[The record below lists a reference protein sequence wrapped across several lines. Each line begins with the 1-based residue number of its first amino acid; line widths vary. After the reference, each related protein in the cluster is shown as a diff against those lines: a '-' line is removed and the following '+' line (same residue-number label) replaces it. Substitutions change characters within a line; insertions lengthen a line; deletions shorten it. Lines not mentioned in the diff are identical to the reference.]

1 MPGGTFQVEESW
13 PLPGGIFTFL
23 FYVRMLFR
31 EQTQSVTL
39 MFDNSSTKQ
48 ERKCHFHCWQ
58 LIEAASKQHL
68 TRRCLRGGLEQ

>member
-31 EQTQSVTL
+31 EQTQSVAL

-48 ERKCHFHCWQ
+48 GRKCHFHCWQ

-68 TRRCLRGGLEQ
+68 TQWCLRGGLEQ